1 MNNPQP
7 INDQEPRP
15 VPACDSE
22 ALGGNPLEPPAL
34 PPPPN
39 SQLPAAAADHE
50 VFWGYTDLCLF
61 VFFALLGM
69 LAGALVVKIE
79 AAVFHFTKA
88 PVWALLPAQMV
99 TYAVLF
105 GGIQLV
111 FRVAYDRPFWRSLGW
126 NATGLAAPRIVM
138 AGMTTAMT
146 VILAGSLI
154 HLPGGANPMTE
165 LLQGRVAFVLMAAF
179 GVGVAPLCEELAF
192 RGFLQPLLVRSLGA
206 VAGILIAGAAFGL
219 LHYQEY
225 GNSWRHALLICG
237 AGVSFGCMR
246 HFTRSTKAAV
256 IMHASYNGLLFL
268 LLSFSFFVERNSHH

>member
-7 INDQEPRP
+7 INEQVPRP
-15 VPACDSE
+15 LPTYASDAQGGDPVEPAVVP
-22 ALGGNPLEPPAL
+22 PPA
-34 PPPPN
+34 PE
-39 SQLPAAAADHE
+39 HE

-69 LAGALVVKIE
+69 LAGGLVVKIE
-79 AAVFHFTKA
+79 SVVFHFTKA
-88 PVWALLPAQMV
+88 PVWALLPAQIV

-126 NATGLAAPRIVM
+126 NPPALPVSRIVM
-138 AGMTTAMT
+138 AGMTTAMV

-165 LLQGRVAFVLMAAF
+165 LLQGRLAFVLMAVF

-206 VAGILIAGAAFGL
+206 VAGILIAGAGFGL

-237 AGVSFGCMR
+237 AGVCFGCMR

-256 IMHASYNGLLFL
+256 IMHASYNSLLFL
-268 LLSFSFFVERNSHH
+268 LLSASFFAERNPHH